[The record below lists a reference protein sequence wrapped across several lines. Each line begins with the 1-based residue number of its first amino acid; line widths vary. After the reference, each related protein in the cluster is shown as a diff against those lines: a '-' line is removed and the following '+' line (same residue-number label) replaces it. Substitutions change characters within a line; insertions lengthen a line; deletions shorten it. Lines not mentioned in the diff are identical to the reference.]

1 MNKLTSKLLILFL
14 LLCSIVSCKG
24 LEDEPELLNSE
35 EPEHAVIPDQYIVI
49 LKNSNPSAR
58 KIDGTYDEY
67 QASLR
72 KEYLPLLTKHQI
84 SQEDLVQVYAVAIP
98 GFTAKLTKDQV
109 ASLKQDPNVLYVEED
124 KLVELRPL
132 NAINTSEEVNTQV
145 KPIGV
150 TRVKGGVKYSGK
162 NVVFVID
169 TGIDVDHEDLN
180 VECIDGFSSFFQSE
194 GGSKVSKS
202 DFTDGHGHGT
212 HVAGTI
218 AAKDNKIGVIGVAAG
233 AKVVPVRVLD
243 QYGRGSNSTIIAGID
258 FVGCRGKRGDVAN
271 MSIGGPPS
279 EAVDQAVINAS
290 EKGIWFI
297 IAAGN
302 SAAHSN
308 TMSPQRINGKY
319 ILTVGS
325 INSADTFSWFSNFG
339 RPPVDYVAPGEGV
352 LSTWKGG
359 RYTLSSGTSM
369 SAPHVSGLRLLGE
382 IDTDGYA
389 KNSRDGDQYPIA
401 VRKF

>member
-1 MNKLTSKLLILFL
+1 MNKISSELLILFL
-14 LLCSIVSCKG
+14 LLCSIISCKG
-24 LEDEPELLNSE
+24 IEVEPELLSTE
-35 EPEHAVIPDQYIVI
+35 VPELAVIPDQYIVI
-49 LKNSNPSAR
+49 LKNANPSAR
-58 KIDGTYDEY
+58 KAEGTYDEY

-72 KEYLPLLTKHQI
+72 KEYFPLLTKHQI
-84 SQEDLVQVYAVAIP
+84 SQEDLLQIYAVAIP

-109 ASLKQDPNVLYVEED
+109 ASLKQDPQVLYVEED
-124 KLVELRPL
+124 KVVELRPL
-132 NAINTSEEVNTQV
+132 NDINTSEEVNTQV
-145 KPIGV
+145 TPIGV
-150 TRVKGGVKYSGK
+150 TRVKGGAKYRGR

-180 VECIDGFSSFFQSE
+180 VECVDGFSSFFQSV
-194 GGSKVSKS
+194 GGSKISKS

-218 AAKDNKIGVIGVAAG
+218 AAKDNKFGVIGVAAG
-233 AKVVPVRVLD
+233 AKVVPVKVLD
-243 QYGRGSNSTIIAGID
+243 QYGRGSNSTVIAGID

-279 EAVDQAVINAS
+279 EAVDQAVRNAS

-297 IAAGN
+297 IASGN
-302 SAAHSN
+302 SAEHAN

-319 ILTVGS
+319 ILTIGS
-325 INSADTFSWFSNFG
+325 VNSADTFSWFSNYG
-339 RPPVDYVAPGEGV
+339 RPPVDYVAPGERV

-359 RYTLSSGTSM
+359 GYTFSSGTSM
-369 SAPHVSGLRLLGE
+369 AAPHVAGLRLLGE
-382 IDTDGYA
+382 IDSDGFA
-389 KNSRDGDQYPIA
+389 LKSRDGDEYPIA